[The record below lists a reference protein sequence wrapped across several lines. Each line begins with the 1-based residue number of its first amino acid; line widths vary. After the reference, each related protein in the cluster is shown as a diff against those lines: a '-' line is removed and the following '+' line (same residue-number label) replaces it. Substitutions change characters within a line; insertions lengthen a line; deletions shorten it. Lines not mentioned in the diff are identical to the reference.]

1 MSVAS
6 RVSSDQMDEDFG
18 FICNECRTMFR
29 TECGHKLEN
38 VDQNSS
44 GGPQNCC
51 DLLKKINDLSKE
63 ITEIKSL
70 LVKITKS
77 EEDPKSELESKSEP
91 SNSSNDEEGRQ
102 IENEISLE
110 NKVTFAKQCMKRKRQ
125 TSLSEEMKRKEL
137 ELFKEFIGTPKKK
150 PRTSKERVPQPKN
163 TVAMLNELRH
173 GLVYKL
179 ESQTGP
185 VHAPLFTISVE
196 VDGQKYLGQ
205 GRSKKIA
212 RIEAAATALRSFI
225 QFKDG
230 AVLTPLKPACNL
242 DFTSDEHLDNDSN
255 KSPLSVDGQK
265 KVPDKGPVM
274 LLYELFTDVHFDCST
289 VDGAQNNCRFKMTVT
304 VNNSKFDGTG
314 PSKKLAKNAAAK
326 AALAS
331 LCNISYSPM
340 MHPQKNLPLPLD
352 DKSSSME
359 LPQIHADTIGRL
371 VLEKF
376 MEVIK
381 GQESYSRRKVLA
393 GIVMTENMNFN
404 EAQVISVSTG
414 TKCVSGE
421 HMSINGSV
429 LNDSHAEIVSRRC
442 FMKYLYAQLELHF
455 NPATA
460 NQSIFVR
467 NQENAQYPYKLKTG
481 VHFHLYINTAP
492 CGDARIFSPHENDSS
507 VDKHPNRK
515 ARGQLR
521 TKIESGEGTIP
532 VKSSDGIQ
540 TWDGVLEGH
549 RLLTMS
555 CSDKIARW
563 NIVGIQGSLLSSI
576 IEPIYLHSIVLGS
589 LLHPEHMYRAVCGR
603 IEKSIQG
610 LPPPYHLNKPRLAQ
624 LTSSEPRNQ
633 AKAPNFGINW
643 TIGDTEVEVVNS
655 LTGKTVNNQI
665 SRITKQM
672 FFNKYGSLVK
682 NLPGLP
688 ERKLTTDYG
697 QTKAKVKDYQI
708 AKRELFAAFRRED
721 LGNWLK
727 KPQEQDEFALPE

>member
-1 MSVAS
+1 MNGYNRKV
-6 RVSSDQMDEDFG
+6 
-18 FICNECRTMFR
+18 
-29 TECGHKLEN
+29 
-38 VDQNSS
+38 
-44 GGPQNCC
+44 P
-51 DLLKKINDLSKE
+51 
-63 ITEIKSL
+63 
-70 LVKITKS
+70 
-77 EEDPKSELESKSEP
+77 PK
-91 SNSSNDEEGRQ
+91 R
-102 IENEISLE
+102 
-110 NKVTFAKQCMKRKRQ
+110 RY
-125 TSLSEEMKRKEL
+125 EMPKYAAP
-137 ELFKEFIGTPKKK
+137 PKKK
-150 PRTSKERVPQPKN
+150 TCKERIPQPKN
-163 TVAMLNELRH
+163 TVAMLNELRN
-173 GLVYKL
+173 GLIYKL

-196 VDGQKYLGQ
+196 VDGQKYMGQ
-205 GRSKKIA
+205 GRSKKVA

-230 AVLTPLKPACNL
+230 AVLSPLKPSGNL
-242 DFTSDEHLDNDSN
+242 DFTSDEHLENDVS
-255 KSPLSVDGQK
+255 KSAITVDGQK

-274 LLYELFTDVHFDCST
+274 LLYELYNDVNFECINIDS
-289 VDGAQNNCRFKMTVT
+289 AQNNCRFKMTVT
-304 VNNSKFDGTG
+304 INEKKFDGTG

-340 MHPQKNLPLPLD
+340 VVPQKNVPLPID

-359 LPQIHADTIGRL
+359 LPQIHADAIGRL

-381 GQESYSRRKVLA
+381 GQEAYSRRKVLA
-393 GIVMTENMNFN
+393 GIVMTENMNFF
-404 EAQVISVSTG
+404 EAKVISVSTG

-421 HMSINGSV
+421 HMSVNGAV

-442 FMKYLYAQLELHF
+442 LLKFLYAQLDLQC
-455 NPATA
+455 NQATA
-460 NQSIFVR
+460 YQSIFVR
-467 NQENAQYPYKLKTG
+467 NTDGQYPYKLKSG

-492 CGDARIFSPHENDSS
+492 CGDARIFSPHENDTG

-540 TWDGVLEGH
+540 TWDGVLQGQ

-576 IEPIYLHSIVLGS
+576 IEPVYLHSIVLGS

-610 LPPPYHLNKPRLAQ
+610 LPPPYHLNKPRLA
-624 LTSSEPRNQ
+624 LVTSAEPRNQ

-643 TIGDTEVEVVNS
+643 TIGDVELEVVNS
-655 LTGKTVNNQI
+655 LTGRTIGGQV
-665 SRITKQM
+665 SRITKQA
-672 FFNKYGSLVK
+672 FFDKYGFLMK
-682 NLPGLP
+682 NLPGILK
-688 ERKLTTDYG
+688 RSVTTDYG
-697 QTKAKVKDYQI
+697 QTKANVKDYQI
-708 AKRELFAAFRRED
+708 AKIELFSAFKRED
-721 LGNWLK
+721 LGSWLK
-727 KPQEQDEFALPE
+727 KPIEQDEFVLNE

>member
-1 MSVAS
+1 MLNNATNFSPHNVLTPSVDMNGYS
-6 RVSSDQMDEDFG
+6 RKS
-18 FICNECRTMFR
+18 
-29 TECGHKLEN
+29 
-38 VDQNSS
+38 
-44 GGPQNCC
+44 P
-51 DLLKKINDLSKE
+51 SKRRYE
-63 ITEIKSL
+63 G
-70 LVKITKS
+70 
-77 EEDPKSELESKSEP
+77 SKYS
-91 SNSSNDEEGRQ
+91 
-102 IENEISLE
+102 
-110 NKVTFAKQCMKRKRQ
+110 
-125 TSLSEEMKRKEL
+125 
-137 ELFKEFIGTPKKK
+137 GTPKKK
-150 PRTSKERVPQPKN
+150 TRTSKERVPQPKN

-173 GLVYKL
+173 GLIYKL
-179 ESQTGP
+179 ESQSGP

-255 KSPLSVDGQK
+255 KSSLSVDGQK

-274 LLYELFTDVHFDCST
+274 LLYELFTDVHFECST
-289 VDGAQNNCRFKMTVT
+289 IDGAQNNCRFKMTVT

-340 MHPQKNLPLPLD
+340 MHPQKSLPLPMD
-352 DKSSSME
+352 DKSASME

-421 HMSINGSV
+421 HMSINGTV

-442 FMKYLYAQLELHF
+442 FMKFLYAQLELHF
-455 NPATA
+455 NQATA

-643 TIGDTEVEVVNS
+643 TTGDTEVEVVNS

-672 FFNKYGSLVK
+672 FFRKYGSLVK

-688 ERKLTTDYG
+688 EKKIQTDYG
-697 QTKAKVKDYQI
+697 QTKSKVKDYQI

-721 LGNWLK
+721 LGSWLK

>member
-1 MSVAS
+1 MYPVSYKPGYKSCSYRSCHHAMRIARSSICYQRQHFYAAS
-6 RVSSDQMDEDFG
+6 SYAGKRSRF
-18 FICNECRTMFR
+18 
-29 TECGHKLEN
+29 
-38 VDQNSS
+38 
-44 GGPQNCC
+44 
-51 DLLKKINDLSKE
+51 
-63 ITEIKSL
+63 
-70 LVKITKS
+70 LVKRRIMFPSLPCNPVSAPSDINMNGYNRKAPQKRRY
-77 EEDPKSELESKSEP
+77 DMPKYAVS
-91 SNSSNDEEGRQ
+91 
-102 IENEISLE
+102 
-110 NKVTFAKQCMKRKRQ
+110 
-125 TSLSEEMKRKEL
+125 
-137 ELFKEFIGTPKKK
+137 PKKK
-150 PRTSKERVPQPKN
+150 TCKERIPQPKN

-173 GLVYKL
+173 GLIYKL

-205 GRSKKIA
+205 GRSKKVA

-230 AVLTPLKPACNL
+230 AVLSPLKPSGNL
-242 DFTSDEHLDNDSN
+242 DFTSDEHLENDVS
-255 KSPLSVDGQK
+255 KSAITVDGQK

-274 LLYELFTDVHFDCST
+274 LLYELFNDVNFECINI
-289 VDGAQNNCRFKMTVT
+289 DGAQNNCRFKMTVT
-304 VNNSKFDGTG
+304 INEKKFDGTG

-340 MHPQKNLPLPLD
+340 VVPQKNVPLPID

-381 GQESYSRRKVLA
+381 GQEAYSRRKVLA
-393 GIVMTENMNFN
+393 GIVMTENMNFC
-404 EAQVISVSTG
+404 EAKVISVSTG

-421 HMSINGSV
+421 HMSVNGAV

-442 FMKYLYAQLELHF
+442 LLKFLYAQLDLQC
-455 NPATA
+455 NQATA
-460 NQSIFVR
+460 YQSIFVR
-467 NQENAQYPYKLKTG
+467 NTDGQYPYKLKSG

-492 CGDARIFSPHENDSS
+492 CGDARIFSPHENDTG

-540 TWDGVLEGH
+540 TWDGVLQGQ

-576 IEPIYLHSIVLGS
+576 IEPVYLHSIVLGS

-610 LPPPYHLNKPRLAQ
+610 LPPPYHLNKPRLA
-624 LTSSEPRNQ
+624 LVTSAEPRNQ

-643 TIGDTEVEVVNS
+643 TIGDTELEVVNS
-655 LTGKTVNNQI
+655 LTGRTIGGQV
-665 SRITKQM
+665 SRITKQA
-672 FFNKYGSLVK
+672 FFVKYGFLMT
-682 NLPGLP
+682 NLPGILV
-688 ERKLTTDYG
+688 RKVTTDYG
-697 QTKAKVKDYQI
+697 QTKANVKDYQT
-708 AKRELFAAFRRED
+708 AKLELFSAFKRED
-721 LGNWLK
+721 LGSWLK
-727 KPQEQDEFALPE
+727 KPIEQDEFGLAE

>member
-1 MSVAS
+1 MYPVSYKPGYKSCSYRSCHHAMRIARSSICYQRQHFYAATSYAGKRS
-6 RVSSDQMDEDFG
+6 RF
-18 FICNECRTMFR
+18 
-29 TECGHKLEN
+29 
-38 VDQNSS
+38 
-44 GGPQNCC
+44 
-51 DLLKKINDLSKE
+51 
-63 ITEIKSL
+63 
-70 LVKITKS
+70 LVKRRIMFPSLPCNPVSAPSDINMNGYNRKAPQKRRY
-77 EEDPKSELESKSEP
+77 DMPKYAVS
-91 SNSSNDEEGRQ
+91 
-102 IENEISLE
+102 
-110 NKVTFAKQCMKRKRQ
+110 
-125 TSLSEEMKRKEL
+125 
-137 ELFKEFIGTPKKK
+137 PKKK
-150 PRTSKERVPQPKN
+150 TCKERIPQPKN

-173 GLVYKL
+173 GLIYKL

-205 GRSKKIA
+205 GRSKKVA

-230 AVLTPLKPACNL
+230 AVLSPLKPSGNL
-242 DFTSDEHLDNDSN
+242 DFTSDEHLENDVS
-255 KSPLSVDGQK
+255 KSAITVDGQK

-274 LLYELFTDVHFDCST
+274 LLYELFNDVNFECINI
-289 VDGAQNNCRFKMTVT
+289 DGAQNNCRFKMTVT
-304 VNNSKFDGTG
+304 INEKKFDGTG

-340 MHPQKNLPLPLD
+340 VVPQKNVPLPID

-381 GQESYSRRKVLA
+381 GQEAYSRRKVLA
-393 GIVMTENMNFN
+393 GIVMTENMNFC
-404 EAQVISVSTG
+404 EAKVISVSTG

-421 HMSINGSV
+421 HMSVNGAV

-442 FMKYLYAQLELHF
+442 LLKFLYAQLDLQC
-455 NPATA
+455 NQATA
-460 NQSIFVR
+460 YQSIFVR
-467 NQENAQYPYKLKTG
+467 NTDGQYPYKLKSG

-492 CGDARIFSPHENDSS
+492 CGDARIFSPHENDTG

-540 TWDGVLEGH
+540 TWDGVLQGQ

-576 IEPIYLHSIVLGS
+576 IEPVYLHSIVLGS

-610 LPPPYHLNKPRLAQ
+610 LPPPYHLNKPRLA
-624 LTSSEPRNQ
+624 LVTSAEPRNQ

-643 TIGDTEVEVVNS
+643 TIGDTELEVVNS
-655 LTGKTVNNQI
+655 LTGRTIGGQV
-665 SRITKQM
+665 SRITKQA
-672 FFNKYGSLVK
+672 FFVKYGFLMT
-682 NLPGLP
+682 NLPGILV
-688 ERKLTTDYG
+688 RKVTTDYG
-697 QTKAKVKDYQI
+697 QTKANVKDYQT
-708 AKRELFAAFRRED
+708 AKLELFSAFKRED
-721 LGNWLK
+721 LGSWLK
-727 KPQEQDEFALPE
+727 KPIEQDEFGLAE

>member
-1 MSVAS
+1 MLNSANNNSLQHPVANS
-6 RVSSDQMDEDFG
+6 TE
-18 FICNECRTMFR
+18 NTMNGYNR
-29 TECGHKLEN
+29 KA
-38 VDQNSS
+38 
-44 GGPQNCC
+44 PQ
-51 DLLKKINDLSKE
+51 KRRYE
-63 ITEIKSL
+63 M
-70 LVKITKS
+70 
-77 EEDPKSELESKSEP
+77 PKYAVP
-91 SNSSNDEEGRQ
+91 
-102 IENEISLE
+102 
-110 NKVTFAKQCMKRKRQ
+110 
-125 TSLSEEMKRKEL
+125 
-137 ELFKEFIGTPKKK
+137 PKKK
-150 PRTSKERVPQPKN
+150 TCKERIPQPKN
-163 TVAMLNELRH
+163 TVAMLNELRN
-173 GLVYKL
+173 GLIYKL

-196 VDGQKYLGQ
+196 VDGQKYMGQ
-205 GRSKKIA
+205 GRSKKVA

-230 AVLTPLKPACNL
+230 AVLSPLKPSGNL
-242 DFTSDEHLDNDSN
+242 DFTSDEHLENGIENVANDKLVDYMQMMILMLKETEKKPNLTSLETSKLRLQMFCMSQN
-255 KSPLSVDGQK
+255 RDEFKNVSKSAITVDGQK

-274 LLYELFTDVHFDCST
+274 LLYELFNDVNFECINIDS
-289 VDGAQNNCRFKMTVT
+289 AQNNCRFKMTVT
-304 VNNSKFDGTG
+304 INEKKFDGTG

-340 MHPQKNLPLPLD
+340 VVPQKNVPLPID

-359 LPQIHADTIGRL
+359 LPQIHADAIGRL

-381 GQESYSRRKVLA
+381 GQEAYSRRKVLA
-393 GIVMTENMNFN
+393 GIVMTENMNFF
-404 EAQVISVSTG
+404 EAKVISVSTG

-421 HMSINGSV
+421 HMSVNGAV

-442 FMKYLYAQLELHF
+442 LLKFLYAQLDLQC
-455 NPATA
+455 NQATA
-460 NQSIFVR
+460 YQSIFVR
-467 NQENAQYPYKLKTG
+467 NTDGQYPYKLKSG

-492 CGDARIFSPHENDSS
+492 CGDARIFSPHENDTG

-540 TWDGVLEGH
+540 TWDGVLQGQ

-576 IEPIYLHSIVLGS
+576 IEPVYLHSIVLGS

-610 LPPPYHLNKPRLAQ
+610 LPPPYHLNKPRLA
-624 LTSSEPRNQ
+624 LVTSAEPRNQ

-643 TIGDTEVEVVNS
+643 TIGDVELEVVNS
-655 LTGKTVNNQI
+655 LTGRTIGGQV
-665 SRITKQM
+665 SRITKQA
-672 FFNKYGSLVK
+672 FFDKYGFLMK
-682 NLPGLP
+682 NLPGILN
-688 ERKLTTDYG
+688 RSVTTDYG
-697 QTKAKVKDYQI
+697 QTKANVKDYQT
-708 AKRELFAAFRRED
+708 AKLELFSAFKRED
-721 LGNWLK
+721 LGSWLK
-727 KPQEQDEFALPE
+727 KPIEQDEFVLTE

>member
-1 MSVAS
+1 MNGYNRKS
-6 RVSSDQMDEDFG
+6 
-18 FICNECRTMFR
+18 
-29 TECGHKLEN
+29 
-38 VDQNSS
+38 
-44 GGPQNCC
+44 PQ
-51 DLLKKINDLSKE
+51 KRRYE
-63 ITEIKSL
+63 M
-70 LVKITKS
+70 
-77 EEDPKSELESKSEP
+77 PKYAVP
-91 SNSSNDEEGRQ
+91 
-102 IENEISLE
+102 
-110 NKVTFAKQCMKRKRQ
+110 
-125 TSLSEEMKRKEL
+125 
-137 ELFKEFIGTPKKK
+137 PKKK
-150 PRTSKERVPQPKN
+150 TCKERIPQPKN
-163 TVAMLNELRH
+163 TVAMLNELRN
-173 GLVYKL
+173 GLIYKL

-196 VDGQKYLGQ
+196 VDGQKYMGQ
-205 GRSKKIA
+205 GRSKKVA

-230 AVLTPLKPACNL
+230 AVLSPLKPSGNL
-242 DFTSDEHLDNDSN
+242 DFTSDEHLENDVS
-255 KSPLSVDGQK
+255 KSAITVDGQK

-274 LLYELFTDVHFDCST
+274 LLYELFNDVNFECINIDS
-289 VDGAQNNCRFKMTVT
+289 AQNNCRFKMTVT
-304 VNNSKFDGTG
+304 INEKKFDGTG

-340 MHPQKNLPLPLD
+340 VVPQKNVPLPID

-359 LPQIHADTIGRL
+359 LPQIHADAIGRL

-381 GQESYSRRKVLA
+381 GQEAYSRRKVLA
-393 GIVMTENMNFN
+393 GIVMTENMNFF
-404 EAQVISVSTG
+404 EAKVISVSTG

-421 HMSINGSV
+421 HISVNGAV

-442 FMKYLYAQLELHF
+442 LLKFLYAQLDLQC
-455 NPATA
+455 NQATA
-460 NQSIFVR
+460 YQSIFVR
-467 NQENAQYPYKLKTG
+467 NTDGQYPYKLKSG

-492 CGDARIFSPHENDSS
+492 CGDARIFSPHENDTG

-540 TWDGVLEGH
+540 TWDGVLQGQ

-576 IEPIYLHSIVLGS
+576 IEPVYLHSIVLGS

-610 LPPPYHLNKPRLAQ
+610 LPPPYHLNKPRLA
-624 LTSSEPRNQ
+624 LVTSAEPRNQ

-643 TIGDTEVEVVNS
+643 TIGDVELEVVNS
-655 LTGKTVNNQI
+655 LTGRTIGGQV
-665 SRITKQM
+665 SRITKQA
-672 FFNKYGSLVK
+672 FFDKYGFLMK
-682 NLPGLP
+682 NLPGILN
-688 ERKLTTDYG
+688 RSVTTDYG
-697 QTKAKVKDYQI
+697 QTKANVKDYQT
-708 AKRELFAAFRRED
+708 AKLELFSAFKRED
-721 LGNWLK
+721 LGSWLK
-727 KPQEQDEFALPE
+727 KPIEQDEFVLIE

>member
-1 MSVAS
+1 MNGYNRKS
-6 RVSSDQMDEDFG
+6 
-18 FICNECRTMFR
+18 
-29 TECGHKLEN
+29 
-38 VDQNSS
+38 
-44 GGPQNCC
+44 PQKRRY
-51 DLLKKINDLSKE
+51 DM
-63 ITEIKSL
+63 
-70 LVKITKS
+70 
-77 EEDPKSELESKSEP
+77 PKYAVP
-91 SNSSNDEEGRQ
+91 
-102 IENEISLE
+102 
-110 NKVTFAKQCMKRKRQ
+110 
-125 TSLSEEMKRKEL
+125 
-137 ELFKEFIGTPKKK
+137 PKKK
-150 PRTSKERVPQPKN
+150 SGKERVPQPKN

-173 GLVYKL
+173 GLIYKL

-205 GRSKKIA
+205 GRSKKVA

-230 AVLTPLKPACNL
+230 AVLSPLKPAGNL
-242 DFTSDEHLDNDSN
+242 DFTSDEHLENDAT
-255 KSPLSVDGQK
+255 KSTIAVDGQK

-274 LLYELFTDVHFDCST
+274 LLYELFNDVNFECMNI
-289 VDGAQNNCRFKMTVT
+289 DGAQNNCRFKMTVT
-304 VNNSKFDGTG
+304 INDKKFDGTG

-340 MHPQKNLPLPLD
+340 MAPQKNAPLPID
-352 DKSSSME
+352 DKTSSME

-381 GQESYSRRKVLA
+381 GQEAYSRRKVLA
-393 GIVMTENMNFN
+393 GIVMTENMNFC
-404 EAQVISVSTG
+404 EAKVISVSTG

-421 HMSINGSV
+421 HMSVNGAV

-442 FMKYLYAQLELHF
+442 LLKYLYAQLDLQC
-455 NPATA
+455 NQATA
-460 NQSIFVR
+460 YQSIFVR
-467 NQENAQYPYKLKTG
+467 NTDGQYPYKLKSG

-492 CGDARIFSPHENDSS
+492 CGDARIFSPHENDTG

-540 TWDGVLEGH
+540 TWDGVLQGQ

-563 NIVGIQGSLLSSI
+563 NIVGIQGSLLSAI
-576 IEPIYLHSIVLGS
+576 IEPVYLHSIVLGS

-610 LPPPYHLNKPRLAQ
+610 LPPPYHLNKPRLA
-624 LTSSEPRNQ
+624 LVTSAEPRNQ

-643 TIGDTEVEVVNS
+643 TIGDTELEVVNS
-655 LTGKTVNNQI
+655 LTGRTIGGQV
-665 SRITKQM
+665 SRITKQA
-672 FFNKYGSLVK
+672 FFDKYGFLVK
-682 NLPGLP
+682 NLPGMP
-688 ERKLTTDYG
+688 NRKVTKDYG
-697 QTKAKVKDYQI
+697 ETKADVKDYQT
-708 AKRELFAAFRRED
+708 AKQELFSAFKRED
-721 LGNWLK
+721 LGSWLK
-727 KPQEQDEFALPE
+727 KPIEQDQFGLVE

>member
-1 MSVAS
+1 MQRLARRSSISTTSSTSIFYERQQHQHQHQNQRQLHAISSSSQLAKKKSRLHLKRRFMMLPLWPCNSVAATPIIE
-6 RVSSDQMDEDFG
+6 RIMNGYNREAGKKRRYEMPQYAVS
-18 FICNECRTMFR
+18 
-29 TECGHKLEN
+29 
-38 VDQNSS
+38 
-44 GGPQNCC
+44 
-51 DLLKKINDLSKE
+51 
-63 ITEIKSL
+63 
-70 LVKITKS
+70 
-77 EEDPKSELESKSEP
+77 
-91 SNSSNDEEGRQ
+91 
-102 IENEISLE
+102 
-110 NKVTFAKQCMKRKRQ
+110 
-125 TSLSEEMKRKEL
+125 
-137 ELFKEFIGTPKKK
+137 PKKK
-150 PRTSKERVPQPKN
+150 AIKERIPQPKN

-173 GLVYKL
+173 GLTYKM

-185 VHAPLFTISVE
+185 VHAPLFTISVV
-196 VDGQKYLGQ
+196 VDGQKYMGQ
-205 GRSKKIA
+205 GRSKKVA

-230 AVLTPLKPACNL
+230 AVLTPLKPSGNM
-242 DFTSDEHLDNDSN
+242 DFTSDEHLENDVSKN
-255 KSPLSVDGQK
+255 AIAVDGQK

-274 LLYELFTDVHFDCST
+274 LLYELFNDVKFEC
-289 VDGAQNNCRFKMTVT
+289 VNIDGAQNNCRFKMTVT
-304 VNNSKFDGTG
+304 IKDKKFDGIG

-340 MHPQKNLPLPLD
+340 MAPQKNVPLPID
-352 DKSSSME
+352 DKTSSME

-381 GQESYSRRKVLA
+381 GQEAYSRRKVLA
-393 GIVMTENMNFN
+393 GIVMTENMNFS
-404 EAQVISVSTG
+404 EAKVISVSTG

-421 HMSINGSV
+421 HMSVNGAV

-442 FMKYLYAQLELHF
+442 LLKYLYAQLDLQC
-455 NPATA
+455 NQATA
-460 NQSIFVR
+460 YQSIFVR
-467 NQENAQYPYKLKTG
+467 NTDGLYPYKLKSG

-492 CGDARIFSPHENDSS
+492 CGDARIFSPHENDTG

-540 TWDGVLEGH
+540 TWDGVLQGS

-576 IEPIYLHSIVLGS
+576 IEPVYLHSIVLGS

-610 LPPPYHLNKPRLAQ
+610 LPPPYHLNKPRLA
-624 LTSSEPRNQ
+624 LVTSAEPRNQ

-643 TIGDTEVEVVNS
+643 TIGDTELEVVNS
-655 LTGKTVNNQI
+655 LTGRTIGGQV
-665 SRITKQM
+665 SRITKQA
-672 FFNKYGSLVK
+672 FFEKYNFLIT
-682 NLPGLP
+682 NLPGIP
-688 ERKLTTDYG
+688 NRKLTTDYG
-697 QTKAKVKDYQI
+697 QTKANVKDYQT
-708 AKRELFAAFRRED
+708 AKLELYSAFKRED
-721 LGNWLK
+721 LGSWLK
-727 KPQEQDEFALPE
+727 KPIEQDEFGLVE

>member
-1 MSVAS
+1 MNGYS
-6 RVSSDQMDEDFG
+6 RKS
-18 FICNECRTMFR
+18 
-29 TECGHKLEN
+29 
-38 VDQNSS
+38 
-44 GGPQNCC
+44 P
-51 DLLKKINDLSKE
+51 SKRRYE
-63 ITEIKSL
+63 G
-70 LVKITKS
+70 
-77 EEDPKSELESKSEP
+77 SKYP
-91 SNSSNDEEGRQ
+91 A
-102 IENEISLE
+102 L
-110 NKVTFAKQCMKRKRQ
+110 
-125 TSLSEEMKRKEL
+125 
-137 ELFKEFIGTPKKK
+137 PKKK
-150 PRTSKERVPQPKN
+150 PRTGKERVPQPKN

-196 VDGQKYLGQ
+196 VDGQKYMGQ

-230 AVLTPLKPACNL
+230 AVLTPLKPTCNL
-242 DFTSDEHLDNDSN
+242 DFTSDEHLENGIANYDKLSTDELVSLLDALFRHAKFVKKLTPFMKVSDCTLSMTNVN
-255 KSPLSVDGQK
+255 KSAITVDGQK

-274 LLYELFTDVHFDCST
+274 LLYELFNDVHFDCST

-340 MHPQKNLPLPLD
+340 MHPQKNVPLPID
-352 DKSSSME
+352 DKTSSME

-393 GIVMTENMNFN
+393 GIVMTEDMNFS
-404 EAQVISVSTG
+404 EAKVISVSTG

-421 HMSINGSV
+421 HMSVTGAV

-442 FMKYLYAQLELHF
+442 LMKYLYAQLDLQCSQ
-455 NPATA
+455 ATA

-467 NQENAQYPYKLKTG
+467 NQDNGQYPYKLKSG

-492 CGDARIFSPHENDSS
+492 CGDARIFSPHENDTG

-532 VKSSDGIQ
+532 VKSKEGLQ
-540 TWDGVLEGH
+540 TWDGVLQGE

-563 NIVGIQGSLLSSI
+563 NIVGIQGSLLASI
-576 IEPIYLHSIVLGS
+576 VEPIYLHSIVLGS

-610 LPPPYHLNKPRLAQ
+610 LPPPYHLNKPRLA
-624 LTSSEPRNQ
+624 LVTSAEPRNQ

-643 TIGDTEVEVVNS
+643 TIGDSEVEVVNS

-672 FFNKYGSLVK
+672 YFMKYGYLMK
-682 NLPGLP
+682 NLPGIP
-688 ERKLTTDYG
+688 NRKLTTDYG
-697 QTKAKVKDYQI
+697 QTKERVKDYQI
-708 AKRELFAAFRRED
+708 AKKELFAAFRRED
-721 LGNWLK
+721 LGSWLK
-727 KPQEQDEFALPE
+727 KPMEQDQFALPE

>member
-1 MSVAS
+1 MYPVSYKPERACYKSCHHAMRIAS
-6 RVSSDQMDEDFG
+6 RSSIFYQRQHFYAASSFAGKRPKFFVKRRVIFPSLPCNPVSAPSEINMNG
-18 FICNECRTMFR
+18 YNR
-29 TECGHKLEN
+29 K
-38 VDQNSS
+38 S
-44 GGPQNCC
+44 PQ
-51 DLLKKINDLSKE
+51 KRRYE
-63 ITEIKSL
+63 M
-70 LVKITKS
+70 TKYA
-77 EEDPKSELESKSEP
+77 
-91 SNSSNDEEGRQ
+91 
-102 IENEISLE
+102 
-110 NKVTFAKQCMKRKRQ
+110 V
-125 TSLSEEMKRKEL
+125 
-137 ELFKEFIGTPKKK
+137 TPKKK
-150 PRTSKERVPQPKN
+150 ICKERIQQPKN
-163 TVAMLNELRH
+163 TVAILNELRH
-173 GLVYKL
+173 GLIYKL

-205 GRSKKIA
+205 GRSKKVA

-230 AVLTPLKPACNL
+230 AVLSPLKPAGNL
-242 DFTSDEHLDNDSN
+242 DFTSDEHLENDVS
-255 KSPLSVDGQK
+255 KSAIAVDGQK

-274 LLYELFTDVHFDCST
+274 LLYELFNDVKFDCINI
-289 VDGAQNNCRFKMTVT
+289 DGAQNNCRFKMTVT
-304 VNNSKFDGTG
+304 INEKKFDGTG

-340 MHPQKNLPLPLD
+340 VVPQKNVPLPID

-381 GQESYSRRKVLA
+381 GQEAYSRRKVLA
-393 GIVMTENMNFN
+393 GIVMTENMNFC
-404 EAQVISVSTG
+404 EAKVISVSTG

-421 HMSINGSV
+421 HMSVNGAV

-442 FMKYLYAQLELHF
+442 LLKFLYAQLDLQC
-455 NPATA
+455 NQATA
-460 NQSIFVR
+460 YQSIFVR
-467 NQENAQYPYKLKTG
+467 NTDGQYPYKLKSG

-492 CGDARIFSPHENDSS
+492 CGDARIFSPHENDTG

-540 TWDGVLEGH
+540 TWDGVLQGQ

-576 IEPIYLHSIVLGS
+576 IEPVYLHSIVLGS

-610 LPPPYHLNKPRLAQ
+610 LPPPYHLNKPRLA
-624 LTSSEPRNQ
+624 LVTSAEPRNQ

-643 TIGDTEVEVVNS
+643 TIGDTELEVVNS
-655 LTGKTVNNQI
+655 LTGRTIGGQV
-665 SRITKQM
+665 SRITKQA
-672 FFNKYGSLVK
+672 FFVKYGFLMV
-682 NLPGLP
+682 NLPGILA
-688 ERKLTTDYG
+688 RKVTTDYG
-697 QTKAKVKDYQI
+697 QTKANVKDYQT
-708 AKRELFAAFRRED
+708 AKLELFSAFKRED
-721 LGNWLK
+721 LGSWLK
-727 KPQEQDEFALPE
+727 KPIEQDEFGLAE

>member
-1 MSVAS
+1 MFPYGPVA
-6 RVSSDQMDEDFG
+6 
-18 FICNECRTMFR
+18 
-29 TECGHKLEN
+29 
-38 VDQNSS
+38 NSS
-44 GGPQNCC
+44 ENTMNGYNRKVP
-51 DLLKKINDLSKE
+51 
-63 ITEIKSL
+63 
-70 LVKITKS
+70 
-77 EEDPKSELESKSEP
+77 PK
-91 SNSSNDEEGRQ
+91 R
-102 IENEISLE
+102 
-110 NKVTFAKQCMKRKRQ
+110 RY
-125 TSLSEEMKRKEL
+125 EMPKYAAP
-137 ELFKEFIGTPKKK
+137 PKKK
-150 PRTSKERVPQPKN
+150 TCKERIPQPKN
-163 TVAMLNELRH
+163 TVAMLNELRN
-173 GLVYKL
+173 GLIYKL

-196 VDGQKYLGQ
+196 VDGQKYMGQ
-205 GRSKKIA
+205 GRSKKVA

-230 AVLTPLKPACNL
+230 AVLSPLKPSGNL
-242 DFTSDEHLDNDSN
+242 DFTSDEHLENGIENVDNDVS
-255 KSPLSVDGQK
+255 KSAITVDGQK

-274 LLYELFTDVHFDCST
+274 LLYELYNDVNFECINIDS
-289 VDGAQNNCRFKMTVT
+289 AQNNCRFKMTVT
-304 VNNSKFDGTG
+304 INEKKFDGTG

-340 MHPQKNLPLPLD
+340 VVPQKNVPLPID

-359 LPQIHADTIGRL
+359 LPQIHADAIGRL

-381 GQESYSRRKVLA
+381 GQEAYSRRKVLA
-393 GIVMTENMNFN
+393 GIVMTENMNFF
-404 EAQVISVSTG
+404 EAKVISVSTG

-421 HMSINGSV
+421 HMSVNGAV

-442 FMKYLYAQLELHF
+442 LLKFLYAQLDLQC
-455 NPATA
+455 NQATA
-460 NQSIFVR
+460 YQSIFVR
-467 NQENAQYPYKLKTG
+467 NTDGQYPYKLKSG

-492 CGDARIFSPHENDSS
+492 CGDARIFSPHENDTG

-540 TWDGVLEGH
+540 TWDGVLQGQ

-576 IEPIYLHSIVLGS
+576 IEPVYLHSIVLGS

-610 LPPPYHLNKPRLAQ
+610 LPPPYHLNKPRLA
-624 LTSSEPRNQ
+624 LVTSAEPRNQ

-643 TIGDTEVEVVNS
+643 TIGDVELEVVNS
-655 LTGKTVNNQI
+655 LTGRTIGGQV
-665 SRITKQM
+665 SRITKQA
-672 FFNKYGSLVK
+672 FFDKYGFLMK
-682 NLPGLP
+682 NLPGILK
-688 ERKLTTDYG
+688 RSVTTDYG
-697 QTKAKVKDYQI
+697 QTKANVKDYQI
-708 AKRELFAAFRRED
+708 AKIELFSAFKRED
-721 LGNWLK
+721 LGSWLK
-727 KPQEQDEFALPE
+727 KPIEQDEFVLNE

>member
-1 MSVAS
+1 MLNNATNFSPHSVLTPSVDMNGYS
-6 RVSSDQMDEDFG
+6 RKS
-18 FICNECRTMFR
+18 
-29 TECGHKLEN
+29 
-38 VDQNSS
+38 
-44 GGPQNCC
+44 P
-51 DLLKKINDLSKE
+51 SKRRYE
-63 ITEIKSL
+63 G
-70 LVKITKS
+70 
-77 EEDPKSELESKSEP
+77 SKYS
-91 SNSSNDEEGRQ
+91 
-102 IENEISLE
+102 
-110 NKVTFAKQCMKRKRQ
+110 
-125 TSLSEEMKRKEL
+125 
-137 ELFKEFIGTPKKK
+137 GTPKKK
-150 PRTSKERVPQPKN
+150 TRTSKERVPQPKN

-179 ESQTGP
+179 ESQSGP

-255 KSPLSVDGQK
+255 KSSLSVDGQK

-274 LLYELFTDVHFDCST
+274 LLYELFTDVHFECST
-289 VDGAQNNCRFKMTVT
+289 IDGAQNNCRFKMTVT

-340 MHPQKNLPLPLD
+340 MHPQKSLPLPMD
-352 DKSSSME
+352 DKSASME

-421 HMSINGSV
+421 HMSINGTV

-455 NPATA
+455 NQATA

-643 TIGDTEVEVVNS
+643 TTGDTEVEVVNS

-672 FFNKYGSLVK
+672 FFRKYGSLVK

-688 ERKLTTDYG
+688 EKKIQTDYG
-697 QTKAKVKDYQI
+697 QTKAKI

>member
-1 MSVAS
+1 MNVLTPSVDMNGYS
-6 RVSSDQMDEDFG
+6 RKSPSKRRYEGSKYSV
-18 FICNECRTMFR
+18 R
-29 TECGHKLEN
+29 
-38 VDQNSS
+38 NSS
-44 GGPQNCC
+44 ESEEKSPQNM
-51 DLLKKINDLSKE
+51 KISSSGDMNGYSRKSPSKRRYE
-63 ITEIKSL
+63 G
-70 LVKITKS
+70 
-77 EEDPKSELESKSEP
+77 SKYS
-91 SNSSNDEEGRQ
+91 
-102 IENEISLE
+102 
-110 NKVTFAKQCMKRKRQ
+110 
-125 TSLSEEMKRKEL
+125 
-137 ELFKEFIGTPKKK
+137 GTPKKK
-150 PRTSKERVPQPKN
+150 TRTSKERVPQPKN

-179 ESQTGP
+179 ESQSGP

-255 KSPLSVDGQK
+255 KSSLSVDGQK

-274 LLYELFTDVHFDCST
+274 LLYELFTDVHFECST
-289 VDGAQNNCRFKMTVT
+289 IDGAQNNCRFKMTVT

-340 MHPQKNLPLPLD
+340 MHPQKSLPLPMD
-352 DKSSSME
+352 DKSASME

-421 HMSINGSV
+421 HMSINGTV

-455 NPATA
+455 NQATA

-643 TIGDTEVEVVNS
+643 TTGDTEVEVVNS

-672 FFNKYGSLVK
+672 FFRKYGSLVK

-688 ERKLTTDYG
+688 EKKIQTDYG

>member
-1 MSVAS
+1 MERKAKVERRYHSKKV
-6 RVSSDQMDEDFG
+6 RP
-18 FICNECRTMFR
+18 ICNHPGRSIFGKNNFEGGMSP
-29 TECGHKLEN
+29 KN
-38 VDQNSS
+38 VLTPSYDMNGYSRKS
-44 GGPQNCC
+44 P
-51 DLLKKINDLSKE
+51 SKRRYE
-63 ITEIKSL
+63 G
-70 LVKITKS
+70 
-77 EEDPKSELESKSEP
+77 SKYS
-91 SNSSNDEEGRQ
+91 
-102 IENEISLE
+102 
-110 NKVTFAKQCMKRKRQ
+110 
-125 TSLSEEMKRKEL
+125 
-137 ELFKEFIGTPKKK
+137 GTPKKK

-242 DFTSDEHLDNDSN
+242 DFTSDEHLDNGTGIDIDKMSQTELILYVGSIVKKAKLKAKLCSSKNSSTDLLLENIKLSMQNSN

>member
-1 MSVAS
+1 MNGYNRKS
-6 RVSSDQMDEDFG
+6 
-18 FICNECRTMFR
+18 
-29 TECGHKLEN
+29 
-38 VDQNSS
+38 
-44 GGPQNCC
+44 PQKRRY
-51 DLLKKINDLSKE
+51 DM
-63 ITEIKSL
+63 
-70 LVKITKS
+70 
-77 EEDPKSELESKSEP
+77 PKYAVP
-91 SNSSNDEEGRQ
+91 
-102 IENEISLE
+102 
-110 NKVTFAKQCMKRKRQ
+110 
-125 TSLSEEMKRKEL
+125 
-137 ELFKEFIGTPKKK
+137 PKKK
-150 PRTSKERVPQPKN
+150 SSKERVPQPKN

-173 GLVYKL
+173 GLIYKL

-196 VDGQKYLGQ
+196 VDGQKYMGQ
-205 GRSKKIA
+205 GRSKKVA

-230 AVLTPLKPACNL
+230 AVLSPLKSAGNL
-242 DFTSDEHLDNDSN
+242 DFTSDEHLENDATKN
-255 KSPLSVDGQK
+255 TIAVDGQK

-274 LLYELFTDVHFDCST
+274 LLYELFNDVNFECMNI
-289 VDGAQNNCRFKMTVT
+289 DGAQNNCRFKMTVT
-304 VNNSKFDGTG
+304 INDKKFDGTG

-340 MHPQKNLPLPLD
+340 MAPQKNAPLPID

-381 GQESYSRRKVLA
+381 GQEAYSRRKVLA
-393 GIVMTENMNFN
+393 GIVMTENMNFC
-404 EAQVISVSTG
+404 EAKVISVSTG

-421 HMSINGSV
+421 HMSVNGAV

-442 FMKYLYAQLELHF
+442 LLKYLYAQLDLQC
-455 NPATA
+455 NQATA
-460 NQSIFVR
+460 YQSIFVR
-467 NQENAQYPYKLKTG
+467 NTDGQYPYKLKSG

-492 CGDARIFSPHENDSS
+492 CGDARIFSPHENDTG

-540 TWDGVLEGH
+540 TWDGVLQGQ

-563 NIVGIQGSLLSSI
+563 NIVGIQGSLLSAI
-576 IEPIYLHSIVLGS
+576 IEPVYLHSIVLGS

-610 LPPPYHLNKPRLAQ
+610 LPPPYHLNKPRLA
-624 LTSSEPRNQ
+624 LVTSAEPRNQ

-643 TIGDTEVEVVNS
+643 TIGDTELEVVNS
-655 LTGKTVNNQI
+655 LTGRTIGGQV
-665 SRITKQM
+665 SRITKQA
-672 FFNKYGSLVK
+672 FFDKYGFLMK
-682 NLPGLP
+682 NLPGMP
-688 ERKLTTDYG
+688 NRKVTKDYG
-697 QTKAKVKDYQI
+697 ETKADVKDYQT
-708 AKRELFAAFRRED
+708 AKQELFSAFKRED
-721 LGNWLK
+721 LGSWLK
-727 KPQEQDEFALPE
+727 KPIEQDQFGLVE

>member
-1 MSVAS
+1 MERKAKVERRYHSKKV
-6 RVSSDQMDEDFG
+6 RP
-18 FICNECRTMFR
+18 ICNHPGRSIF
-29 TECGHKLEN
+29 G
-38 VDQNSS
+38 
-44 GGPQNCC
+44 
-51 DLLKKINDLSKE
+51 KINFEGGMSPKNVLTPSYDMNGYSRKSPSKRRYE
-63 ITEIKSL
+63 G
-70 LVKITKS
+70 
-77 EEDPKSELESKSEP
+77 SKYS
-91 SNSSNDEEGRQ
+91 
-102 IENEISLE
+102 
-110 NKVTFAKQCMKRKRQ
+110 
-125 TSLSEEMKRKEL
+125 
-137 ELFKEFIGTPKKK
+137 GTPKKK

>member
-1 MSVAS
+1 MNGYN
-6 RVSSDQMDEDFG
+6 RK
-18 FICNECRTMFR
+18 T
-29 TECGHKLEN
+29 
-38 VDQNSS
+38 
-44 GGPQNCC
+44 PQKRRYEMPKYAVPI
-51 DLLKKINDLSKE
+51 KK
-63 ITEIKSL
+63 
-70 LVKITKS
+70 
-77 EEDPKSELESKSEP
+77 
-91 SNSSNDEEGRQ
+91 
-102 IENEISLE
+102 
-110 NKVTFAKQCMKRKRQ
+110 A
-125 TSLSEEMKRKEL
+125 
-137 ELFKEFIGTPKKK
+137 
-150 PRTSKERVPQPKN
+150 RTSKERVPQPKN

-173 GLVYKL
+173 GLIYKL

-196 VDGQKYLGQ
+196 VDGQKYMGQ
-205 GRSKKIA
+205 GRSKKVA

-230 AVLTPLKPACNL
+230 AVLTPLKTTSNL
-242 DFTSDEHLDNDSN
+242 DFTSDEHLENDVN
-255 KSPLSVDGQK
+255 KNAVTVDGQK

-274 LLYELFTDVHFDCST
+274 LLYELFNDVNFECINI
-289 VDGAQNNCRFKMTVT
+289 DGAQNNCRFKMTVT
-304 VNNSKFDGTG
+304 INEKKFDGTG

-340 MHPQKNLPLPLD
+340 MAPQKNAPLPID

-381 GQESYSRRKVLA
+381 GQEAYSRRKVLA
-393 GIVMTENMNFN
+393 GIVMTENMNFC
-404 EAQVISVSTG
+404 EAKVISVSTG

-421 HMSINGSV
+421 HMSVNGAV

-442 FMKYLYAQLELHF
+442 LLKYLYSQLDLQC
-455 NPATA
+455 NQATA
-460 NQSIFVR
+460 YQSIFVR
-467 NQENAQYPYKLKTG
+467 NTDGQYPYKLKSG

-492 CGDARIFSPHENDSS
+492 CGDARIFSPHENDTG

-540 TWDGVLEGH
+540 TWDGVLQGQ

-576 IEPIYLHSIVLGS
+576 IEPVYLHSIVLGS

-603 IEKSIQG
+603 IEKAIQG
-610 LPPPYHLNKPRLAQ
+610 LPPPYHLNKPRLA
-624 LTSSEPRNQ
+624 LVTSAEPRNQ

-643 TIGDTEVEVVNS
+643 TIGDTELEVVNS
-655 LTGKTVNNQI
+655 LTGRTIGGQV
-665 SRITKQM
+665 SRITKQA
-672 FFNKYGSLVK
+672 FFEKYGFLMK
-682 NLPGLP
+682 NLPC
-688 ERKLTTDYG
+688 LTNRCVSKDYG
-697 QTKAKVKDYQI
+697 ETKAEVKDYQT
-708 AKRELFAAFRRED
+708 AKSELFSAFKRED
-721 LGNWLK
+721 LGSWLK
-727 KPQEQDEFALPE
+727 KPIEQDQFGLVLE

>member
-1 MSVAS
+1 
-6 RVSSDQMDEDFG
+6 
-18 FICNECRTMFR
+18 
-29 TECGHKLEN
+29 
-38 VDQNSS
+38 
-44 GGPQNCC
+44 
-51 DLLKKINDLSKE
+51 
-63 ITEIKSL
+63 
-70 LVKITKS
+70 
-77 EEDPKSELESKSEP
+77 
-91 SNSSNDEEGRQ
+91 
-102 IENEISLE
+102 
-110 NKVTFAKQCMKRKRQ
+110 
-125 TSLSEEMKRKEL
+125 
-137 ELFKEFIGTPKKK
+137 
-150 PRTSKERVPQPKN
+150 
-163 TVAMLNELRH
+163 
-173 GLVYKL
+173 
-179 ESQTGP
+179 
-185 VHAPLFTISVE
+185 
-196 VDGQKYLGQ
+196 
-205 GRSKKIA
+205 
-212 RIEAAATALRSFI
+212 
-225 QFKDG
+225 
-230 AVLTPLKPACNL
+230 
-242 DFTSDEHLDNDSN
+242 
-255 KSPLSVDGQK
+255 
-265 KVPDKGPVM
+265 
-274 LLYELFTDVHFDCST
+274 
-289 VDGAQNNCRFKMTVT
+289 MTVT

-633 AKAPNFGINW
+633 AKAPNFAINW

>member
-1 MSVAS
+1 MLNNATNFSPHNVLTPSVDMNGYS
-6 RVSSDQMDEDFG
+6 RKSPSKRRYEGSKYSV
-18 FICNECRTMFR
+18 R
-29 TECGHKLEN
+29 
-38 VDQNSS
+38 NSS
-44 GGPQNCC
+44 ESEEKSPQNM
-51 DLLKKINDLSKE
+51 KISSSGDMNGYSRKSPSKRRYE
-63 ITEIKSL
+63 G
-70 LVKITKS
+70 
-77 EEDPKSELESKSEP
+77 SKYS
-91 SNSSNDEEGRQ
+91 
-102 IENEISLE
+102 
-110 NKVTFAKQCMKRKRQ
+110 
-125 TSLSEEMKRKEL
+125 
-137 ELFKEFIGTPKKK
+137 GTPKKK
-150 PRTSKERVPQPKN
+150 TRTSKERVPQPKN

-179 ESQTGP
+179 ESQSGP

-255 KSPLSVDGQK
+255 KSSLSVDGQK

-274 LLYELFTDVHFDCST
+274 LLYELFTDVHFECST
-289 VDGAQNNCRFKMTVT
+289 IDGAQNNCRFKMTVT

-340 MHPQKNLPLPLD
+340 MHPQKSLPLPMD
-352 DKSSSME
+352 DKSASME

-421 HMSINGSV
+421 HMSINGTV

-455 NPATA
+455 NQATA

-643 TIGDTEVEVVNS
+643 TTGDTEVEVVNS

-672 FFNKYGSLVK
+672 FFRKYGSLVK

-688 ERKLTTDYG
+688 EKKIQTDYG

>member
-1 MSVAS
+1 MYPAYYKPARAACYKSCNHAVRMARSTSLFHQRHQFYYSSASSCFASKRYS
-6 RVSSDQMDEDFG
+6 RVLFKR
-18 FICNECRTMFR
+18 RTMLPR
-29 TECGHKLEN
+29 YPYGPVANSTENTMNGYNRKA
-38 VDQNSS
+38 
-44 GGPQNCC
+44 PQ
-51 DLLKKINDLSKE
+51 KRRYE
-63 ITEIKSL
+63 M
-70 LVKITKS
+70 
-77 EEDPKSELESKSEP
+77 PKYAVP
-91 SNSSNDEEGRQ
+91 
-102 IENEISLE
+102 
-110 NKVTFAKQCMKRKRQ
+110 
-125 TSLSEEMKRKEL
+125 
-137 ELFKEFIGTPKKK
+137 PKKK
-150 PRTSKERVPQPKN
+150 TCKERIPQPKN
-163 TVAMLNELRH
+163 TVAMLNELRN
-173 GLVYKL
+173 GLIYKL

-196 VDGQKYLGQ
+196 VDGQKYMGQ
-205 GRSKKIA
+205 GRSKKVA

-230 AVLTPLKPACNL
+230 AVLSPLKPSGNL
-242 DFTSDEHLDNDSN
+242 DFTSDEHLENDVS
-255 KSPLSVDGQK
+255 KSAITVDGQK

-274 LLYELFTDVHFDCST
+274 LLYELFNDVNFECINIDS
-289 VDGAQNNCRFKMTVT
+289 AQNNCRFKMTVT
-304 VNNSKFDGTG
+304 INEKKFDGTG

-340 MHPQKNLPLPLD
+340 VVPQKNVPLPID

-359 LPQIHADTIGRL
+359 LPQIHADAIGRL

-381 GQESYSRRKVLA
+381 GQEAYSRRKVLA
-393 GIVMTENMNFN
+393 GIVMTENMNFF
-404 EAQVISVSTG
+404 EAKVISVSTG

-421 HMSINGSV
+421 HMSVNGAV

-442 FMKYLYAQLELHF
+442 LLKFLYAQLDLQC
-455 NPATA
+455 NQATA
-460 NQSIFVR
+460 YQSIFVR
-467 NQENAQYPYKLKTG
+467 NTDGQYPYKLKSG

-492 CGDARIFSPHENDSS
+492 CGDARIFSPHENDTG

-540 TWDGVLEGH
+540 TWDGVLQGQ

-576 IEPIYLHSIVLGS
+576 IEPVYLHSIVLGS

-610 LPPPYHLNKPRLAQ
+610 LPPPYHLNKPRLA
-624 LTSSEPRNQ
+624 LVTSAEPRNQ

-643 TIGDTEVEVVNS
+643 TIGDVELEVVNS
-655 LTGKTVNNQI
+655 LTGRTIGGQV
-665 SRITKQM
+665 SRITKQA
-672 FFNKYGSLVK
+672 FFDKYGFLMK
-682 NLPGLP
+682 NLPGILN
-688 ERKLTTDYG
+688 RSVTTDYG
-697 QTKAKVKDYQI
+697 QTKANVKDYQT
-708 AKRELFAAFRRED
+708 AKLELFSAFKRED
-721 LGNWLK
+721 LGSWLK
-727 KPQEQDEFALPE
+727 KPIEQDEFVLTE